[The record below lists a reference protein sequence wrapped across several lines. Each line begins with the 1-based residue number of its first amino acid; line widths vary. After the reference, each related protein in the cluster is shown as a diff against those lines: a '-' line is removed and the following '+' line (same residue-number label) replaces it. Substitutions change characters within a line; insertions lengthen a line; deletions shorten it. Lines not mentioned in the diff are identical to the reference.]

1 MAPCVA
7 LDERDIEE
15 TKDGDDDDATWMTKT
30 RSHLKSAVKRAGG
43 LNRLPAAKTQTK

>member
-15 TKDGDDDDATWMTKT
+15 TKDGDDDATWMTKT